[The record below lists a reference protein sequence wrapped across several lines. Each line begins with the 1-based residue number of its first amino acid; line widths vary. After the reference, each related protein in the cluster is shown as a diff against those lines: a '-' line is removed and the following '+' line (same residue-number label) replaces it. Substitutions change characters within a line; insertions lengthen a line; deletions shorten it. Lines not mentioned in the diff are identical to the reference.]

1 MLTDREHQALTR
13 RILEIASAGG
23 DIHPP
28 ALANEFQ
35 ADIAFVE
42 EELVRMARMSLI
54 ELSVFDGCRDKPYGE
69 WPDIRS
75 FFNNPTSGHYVKV
88 RLLLEGKLMLSRF
101 PKSPIGF
108 AAVR

>member
-35 ADIAFVE
+35 ADTAFVE
-42 EELVRMARMSLI
+42 EELVRMAQMSLTD
-54 ELSVFDGCRDKPYGE
+54 LSAFDGYRDKPYGE
-69 WPDIRS
+69 WPDRRS
-75 FFNNPTSGHYVKV
+75 FFNNPVGGHYVKV
-88 RLLLEGKLMLSRF
+88 KLLLEGKLMLSRLS
-101 PKSPIGF
+101 KSPIGF
-108 AAVR
+108 AAAR